1 MSAFFLALLVLGGG
15 ALLVQLALGLF
26 GLDGEGAIEA
36 DPTGAD
42 GLDLFTIRALSA
54 AAAFFGLTG
63 LGAMR
68 LGLPG
73 FLALPLAAGAGFVAA
88 LGVAWTM
95 RSLRRLEQ
103 DRSFNVHSVLGLP
116 ATVSLSI
123 PPLERGAGKVHL
135 VAHERFQEFDAVT
148 RGEEIASGVTVY
160 VVDIKSPDTLV
171 VSRTPSLPEE

>member
-1 MSAFFLALLVLGGG
+1 MSTFFFTLLVIGGG
-15 ALLVQLALGLF
+15 ALAVQLALGVF
-26 GLDGEGAIEA
+26 GLDGETPGDA
-36 DPTGAD
+36 DPAG

-73 FLALPLAAGAGFVAA
+73 LLAFPLATVAGFVAA
-88 LGVAWTM
+88 SGVAWAM

-103 DRSFNVHSVLGLP
+103 DKSFNVHSVIGLQ
-116 ATVSLSI
+116 ATVSLGI
-123 PPLERGAGKVHL
+123 PAGAGGTGKVHL

-148 RGEEIASGVTVY
+148 RGDAIASGTVVY
-160 VVDIKSPDTLV
+160 VVDVQSSDTLV
-171 VSRTPSLPEE
+171 VSRTASLPEE